1 MTEDRTTRTSRTLP
15 FSPKEIY
22 GAFASADLLASW
34 WGPEGFSNTFEVF
47 EFTAG
52 GRWKFVMHGPDGNS
66 YSNESIF
73 EELVPDAKIVI
84 HHDCLPNFKLTVD
97 LTPVSD
103 GTHLT
108 WVQVFEDAATAQAVK
123 QRAGSANEQNIDRLI
138 HVLTEAAF
146 GQEFVRFVRAELPSG
161 SRPYDM
167 AGMTS
172 VYTGDGA

>member
-66 YSNESIF
+66 YSNESFF

-84 HHDCLPNFKLTVD
+84 HHDCPPSFKLTVD